1 MGFKM
6 DLIGLQELFERE
18 VKRKVKTIDL
28 EREKD
33 TSLQFLLER
42 ETVSKYSNP
51 GTQLLWEIYC
61 SGVTNAKKKMKVSLP
76 NLKEKPDGFYDAG
89 YNEGIEDCKRYLIAQ
104 QFSVVVK

>member
-1 MGFKM
+1 M

-33 TSLQFLLER
+33 TSLPFLLER

-61 SGVTNAKKKMKVSLP
+61 AGATIAKKKMKVSLP

-89 YNEGIEDCKRYLIAQ
+89 YNEGIEDCRRHIMAQ
-104 QFSVVVK
+104 QVIVSEK

>member
-1 MGFKM
+1 M
-6 DLIGLQELFERE
+6 DLIRLQELFERE

-61 SGVTNAKKKMKVSLP
+61 AGATDAKKKMKVILP

-89 YNEGIEDCKRYLIAQ
+89 YNEGIEDCRRHIMAQ
-104 QFSVVVK
+104 QVSISEK